1 MKIEQSSVAL
11 NSQHVFAST
20 CEFRIESESRFRTI
34 FDGLAQA
41 GEVAASADSTNS
53 INSTGEE
60 RRRQVLL
67 TLERLLARLLEC
79 ISGGQASSLTD
90 LREVLPAAETA
101 RAQGRTVLEW
111 TSESIE
117 TIREHE
123 STAFASTG
131 TIRTADG
138 QRLDFTLELEMCRD
152 FSCERR
158 QTERATVALCDPLV
172 INFDG
177 RATELSGKRFVFDL
191 NADGTSEAIHDL
203 GRGSGYLAIDRNGDG
218 CINDGSE
225 LFGTQSGNG
234 FADLAGFDDDRN
246 GWLDE
251 NDSVFDRLRIWQRD
265 AEVQEGGN
273 ASAERSVQDSLSTL
287 RERDI
292 GALYLGSVETPFAL
306 TDDENRLLG
315 QIRASGV
322 YLREDGRAGSL
333 QQVDLAV

>member
-11 NSQHVFAST
+11 GSQHVLASA

-34 FDGLAQA
+34 FDGMAQA
-41 GEVAASADSTNS
+41 GEVAASADSA
-53 INSTGEE
+53 GEE
-60 RRRQVLL
+60 RRRSMLL
-67 TLERLLARLLEC
+67 MLERLLARMLEF
-79 ISGGQASSLTD
+79 ISGGQASAVTD
-90 LREVLPAAETA
+90 LRELLPAGEPAQ
-101 RAQGRTVLEW
+101 RQGRTVLEW

-123 STAFASTG
+123 STGFASTG
-131 TIRTADG
+131 TIQTADG

-152 FSCERR
+152 FTCERR
-158 QTERATVALCDPLV
+158 QTARATVALCDPLV

-177 RATELSGKRFVFDL
+177 QACELTGKRFAFDL
-191 NADGTSEAIHDL
+191 NADGTSESIHDL

-234 FADLAGFDDDRN
+234 FADLVGFDDDRN

-251 NDSVFDRLRIWQRD
+251 NDAVFDRLRIWQRGVND
-265 AEVQEGGN
+265 TDGGENGEQNMAQEHLG
-273 ASAERSVQDSLSTL
+273 TL
-287 RERDI
+287 RELGV
-292 GALYLGSVETPFAL
+292 GALCLASVDTPFAL

-315 QIRASGV
+315 QIRASGI
-322 YLREDGRAGSL
+322 YLHEDGRAGSL